1 MTIQGQWPYPLT
13 IDAVDPYPFHGL
25 AYIDGGGDW
34 LDPMDGRDRIPLPAW
49 PGFDSQWT
57 RFLPK
62 INSALWDIGKPD
74 PPQTAGLIAAG
85 GLSIGRKLMALE
97 PVFVARVAGV
107 SRRLSLEW
115 FGIGRFELRDV
126 ESGDL
131 LASLEID
138 TDLVFDGETLI
149 TNQDNQFDIVL
160 ATSTQLSLLDIAP
173 DGRELL
179 IALQATYY
187 SSATTLNTSCIVAV
201 LVLGITE
208 SAGLYGLNYS
218 VAAGLLDCLGALT
231 IERDSDRYNYTLNPT
246 TGAVTPAA
254 IPPPINTLEAG
265 RGGYQVP
272 HFGSF
277 SEGWSRTG
285 QIIGGFFAGGGVEFL
300 RFDSS
305 WQVETTGTASLETE
319 LAGSSYRVK
328 RLLSSA
334 TRTQTSTMRLHRGL
348 DEITGQYS
356 YAVLGD
362 LDYQYNY
369 QLSGSFESADFTFT
383 TDIEE
388 SATELADEVRDTEFI
403 QTGSLINAASFA
415 DAYVL
420 AGSPLDPSKIYAPA
434 RPPFP
439 GLLQTWLCQT
449 GSTKAMALASAR
461 TDSGVCA
468 VSGALTPAG
477 TAGTWEAG
485 TGYNPTLRR
494 VVSVVAYNPMTGQ
507 VARAVD
513 MPSRTITGWL

>member
-25 AYIDGGGDW
+25 AYIDSGGDW
-34 LDPMDGRDRIPLPAW
+34 LDPMDGRDRIPLPAL
-49 PGFDSQWT
+49 PGGETKWN
-57 RFLPK
+57 RYLPK
-62 INSALWDIGKPD
+62 INSALWDIGRAD
-74 PPQTAGLIAAG
+74 PPQTEGLIAAG
-85 GLSIGRKLMALE
+85 GLSIGRRLMPLE
-97 PVFVARVAGV
+97 TVFAARVADRSV
-107 SRRLSLEW
+107 LLSLEW
-115 FGIGRFELRDV
+115 FGIGRFELRDF

-138 TDLVFDGETLI
+138 TDLVFDEKELI

-179 IALQATYY
+179 VALQATYY
-187 SSATTLNTSCIVAV
+187 SSATTVNTSCIVAV

-208 SAGLYGLNYS
+208 SAGLYGLTYS
-218 VAAGLLDCLGALT
+218 VAAGLLDCLGTLT
-231 IERDSDRYNYTLNPT
+231 IERESDRYNYALNAS
-246 TGAVTPAA
+246 TGEVTPAA
-254 IPPPINTLEAG
+254 IPPDTNTLAAG

-285 QIIGGFFAGGGVEFL
+285 QVVGAFFAGGGVEFL
-300 RFDSS
+300 RFDTS

-328 RLLSSA
+328 RLISTA
-334 TRTQTSTMRLHRGL
+334 TRTQTSILRLHLGG
-348 DEITGQYS
+348 DEVTGEYS
-356 YAVLGD
+356 YAVLGN

-369 QLSGSFESADFTFT
+369 ELSGSFENADFTYT

-388 SATELADEVRDTEFI
+388 TATELANEVRDTEFT
-403 QTGSLINAASFA
+403 QTGSLINAAVFA

-420 AGSPLDPSKIYAPA
+420 AGSPLDPSKTYAPA

-439 GLLQTWLCQT
+439 GLLQTWLGQT
-449 GSTKAMALASAR
+449 SSTKAMALASAN
-461 TDSGVCA
+461 TDTGVCA
-468 VSGALTPAG
+468 VSGALTPVG
-477 TAGTWEAG
+477 TAGDWEEA
-485 TGYNPTLRR
+485 TGYSPTLRR

>member
-25 AYIDGGGDW
+25 AYIDSGGEW
-34 LDPMDGRDRIPLPAW
+34 LDPMDGRDRIPLPGL
-49 PGFDSQWT
+49 PGSEFKWS
-57 RFLPK
+57 RYLPK
-62 INSALWDIGKPD
+62 VNSALWDIGRAD

-85 GLSIGRKLMALE
+85 GLSIGKRLMPLE
-97 PVFVARVAGV
+97 SVFTARVADRSV
-107 SRRLSLEW
+107 LLSLDW
-115 FGIGRFELRDV
+115 FGIGRFELRDF

-138 TDLVFDGETLI
+138 TDLVFDDKTLI

-179 IALQATYY
+179 VALQATYY
-187 SSATTLNTSCIVAV
+187 SAATTINTSCFVAV

-231 IERDSDRYNYTLNPT
+231 IERESDRYNYALNAI
-246 TGAVTPAA
+246 TGEVTPAA
-254 IPPPINTLEAG
+254 IPPDTNTIEAG

-277 SEGWSRTG
+277 TEGWSRTG
-285 QIIGGFFAGGGVEFL
+285 QIVGGFFAGGGVEFL

-305 WQVETTGTASLETE
+305 WQAETTGTASLETE

-328 RLLSSA
+328 RLISSA

-348 DEITGQYS
+348 AEVTGEYS
-356 YAVLGD
+356 YAVLGA

-369 QLSGSFESADFTFT
+369 AFSGGFESADFTFT
-383 TDIEE
+383 TDIQE
-388 SATELADEVRDTEFI
+388 SATELADEARDTEFT
-403 QTGSLINAASFA
+403 QTGSLIGAASFA
-415 DAYVL
+415 DSYVL
-420 AGSPLDPSKIYAPA
+420 AGSPLDATKTYAPA

-439 GLLQTWLCQT
+439 GLLQNWLCLT

-461 TDSGVCA
+461 TDTDVCA

-477 TAGTWEAG
+477 TAGDWQAG
-485 TGYNPTLRR
+485 NGYSPTLRR
-494 VVSVVAYNPMTGQ
+494 VVSVVAFNPMTGQ

>member
-13 IDAVDPYPFHGL
+13 IEAVDPYPFHGL

-34 LDPMDGRDRIPLPAW
+34 LDPMDGRDRIPLPAL
-49 PGFDSQWT
+49 PGFDSQWN

-126 ESGDL
+126 DSGDL

-179 IALQATYY
+179 VGLQATYY
-187 SSATTLNTSCIVAV
+187 SAATTINTSCFVAV

-208 SAGLYGLNYS
+208 SAGVYGLNYS

-231 IERDSDRYNYTLNPT
+231 IERESDRYNYALNAS
-246 TGAVTPAA
+246 TGEVTPAA
-254 IPPPINTLEAG
+254 IPPDTNTLEAG

-277 SEGWSRTG
+277 TEGWSRTG

-300 RFDSS
+300 RFDTS
-305 WQVETTGTASLETE
+305 WQAETTGTASLETE
-319 LAGSSYRVK
+319 LGGSSYRVK
-328 RLLSSA
+328 RLISSA
-334 TRTQTSTMRLHRGL
+334 TRTQTSAMRLHRGL
-348 DEITGQYS
+348 AEVTGEYS
-356 YAVLGD
+356 YAVLGA
-362 LDYQYNY
+362 LDYLYNY
-369 QLSGSFESADFTFT
+369 ELSGSFDDADFTFT

-388 SATELADEVRDTEFI
+388 SATELADEVRDTEFT

-420 AGSPLDPSKIYAPA
+420 AGSPLDPGKIYAPA

-439 GLLQTWLCQT
+439 GLLQTWLCLT

-461 TDSGVCA
+461 TDTDVCA

-477 TAGTWEAG
+477 TAGTWVAG

>member
-13 IDAVDPYPFHGL
+13 IEAVDPYPFHGL
-25 AYIDGGGDW
+25 AYIDSGGDW
-34 LDPMDGRDRIPLPAW
+34 LDPMDGRDRIPLPAL

-138 TDLVFDGETLI
+138 TDLVFDDKTLI

-179 IALQATYY
+179 VALQATYF
-187 SSATTLNTSCIVAV
+187 SAATSLNTSCIVAV

-208 SAGLYGLNYS
+208 SAGVYGLNYS
-218 VAAGLLDCLGALT
+218 VAASLLDCLGTLT
-231 IERDSDRYNYTLNPT
+231 IERESDRYNYALNAS
-246 TGAVTPAA
+246 TGEVTPAA
-254 IPPPINTLEAG
+254 IPPDTNTLEAG

-285 QIIGGFFAGGGVEFL
+285 QIVGGFFAGGGVEFL

-305 WQVETTGTASLETE
+305 WQAETTGTASLETE

-328 RLLSSA
+328 RLISSA
-334 TRTQTSTMRLHRGL
+334 TRTQSSTMRLHRGL
-348 DEITGQYS
+348 AEVTGEYS
-356 YAVLGD
+356 YAVLGA

-369 QLSGSFESADFTFT
+369 AFSGGFESADFTFT
-383 TDIEE
+383 TDIQE
-388 SATELADEVRDTEFI
+388 SATELADEARDTEFT
-403 QTGSLINAASFA
+403 QTGSLISAASFA

-420 AGSPLDPSKIYAPA
+420 AGSPLDPSKTYAPA

-439 GLLQTWLCQT
+439 GLLQTWLCLT
-449 GSTKAMALASAR
+449 GSTKAMALASAN
-461 TDSGVCA
+461 TDTGVCA

-477 TAGTWEAG
+477 TAGDWEEA

-494 VVSVVAYNPMTGQ
+494 VASVVAYNPMTGQ
-507 VARAVD
+507 VSRAVD

>member
-1 MTIQGQWPYPLT
+1 MTMQGQWPYPLT

-34 LDPMDGRDRIPLPAW
+34 LDPMDGRARIRLPAL

-62 INSALWDIGKPD
+62 INSAIWDIGKAD

-85 GLSIGRKLMALE
+85 GLSLGRKLMALE

-115 FGIGRFELRDV
+115 FGIGRFELRDA

-131 LASLEID
+131 LATLEID
-138 TDLVFDGETLI
+138 TDLVFDDQTLI

-160 ATSTQLSLLDIAP
+160 ATSTQLSLWDIAP

-187 SSATTLNTSCIVAV
+187 SAATTLNTSCIVAV

-218 VAAGLLDCLGALT
+218 VAAGLLDCLGVLT
-231 IERDSDRYNYTLNPT
+231 IERDSDRYNYALNFI
-246 TGAVTPAA
+246 TGEVTPAA
-254 IPPPINTLEAG
+254 IPADTNTLEAG

-277 SEGWSRTG
+277 SEGWSRSG
-285 QIIGGFFAGGGVEFL
+285 QIVGGFFAGGGVEFL
-300 RFDSS
+300 RFDTG
-305 WQVETTGTASLETE
+305 WQAEVTGTASLETE
-319 LAGSSYRVK
+319 LAGSSYRAK
-328 RLLSSA
+328 RLISSA

-348 DEITGQYS
+348 AEVTGEYS
-356 YAVLGD
+356 YALLGN

-369 QLSGSFESADFTFT
+369 ELSGSFDDADFTFT

-388 SATELADEVRDTEFI
+388 SATELPNEVRATEFT
-403 QTGSLINAASFA
+403 QSGSPLEAGSFA

-420 AGSPLDPSKIYAPA
+420 AGSPLVPGKIYAPA

-449 GSTKAMALASAR
+449 GSTKAMALASAN
-461 TDSGVCA
+461 TGSGVCA
-468 VSGALTPAG
+468 VSGALTPDG
-477 TAGTWEAG
+477 TAGDWEEG

-494 VVSVVAYNPMTGQ
+494 VASVVAYNPMTGQ

-513 MPSRTITGWL
+513 MPARTITGWL